1 MFLDR
6 LATMSSG
13 PSSWQKGMDVLAE
26 TLNHL
31 VGISGLLELL
41 GPGDA
46 EIEQRFLAAAARHN
60 GRIGVRIDYDEAL
73 SHRLQGGGYAILI
86 PRRLA
91 LCGLTQLNG
100 LAYGCVP
107 LVSRTDGPTDT
118 VIDANP
124 AALAATV
131 PTGFQMNAVSQD
143 TLAMAVSRTV
153 ARSTDVRRNGSGFK
167 PTEWG
172 PISLGMRAGRLMLNC
187 ATN

>member
-60 GRIGVRIDYDEAL
+60 GRIGVRIDY
-73 SHRLQGGGYAILI
+73 
-86 PRRLA
+86 
-91 LCGLTQLNG
+91 
-100 LAYGCVP
+100 
-107 LVSRTDGPTDT
+107 
-118 VIDANP
+118 
-124 AALAATV
+124 
-131 PTGFQMNAVSQD
+131 
-143 TLAMAVSRTV
+143 
-153 ARSTDVRRNGSGFK
+153 
-167 PTEWG
+167 
-172 PISLGMRAGRLMLNC
+172 
-187 ATN
+187 

>member
-6 LATMSSG
+6 LATMRSG

-31 VGISGLLELL
+31 VGI
-41 GPGDA
+41 
-46 EIEQRFLAAAARHN
+46 
-60 GRIGVRIDYDEAL
+60 
-73 SHRLQGGGYAILI
+73 
-86 PRRLA
+86 
-91 LCGLTQLNG
+91 CGLTQLNSV
-100 LAYGCVP
+100 AYGCVP

-118 VIDANP
+118 EIDANP